1 MKQIKMMKSKSLV
14 TNIEIEKIRNKL
26 ENYGRDEINEGAI
39 QKKDNTADI
48 YNENVNIKTIRRNI
62 EKQKTK
68 VGMK

>member
-1 MKQIKMMKSKSLV
+1 MNQIKMMKSKSLV

-48 YNENVNIKTIRRNI
+48 YDKNVDIKTIRRNI